1 MIKTMEQWL
10 TGKRLLII
18 LTIAAAVWF
27 SFTAVMTVLRY
38 RLNYAPAYD
47 FGIFSQM
54 YYYMDKCL
62 SPLTTCERDGLLSH
76 FAVHLSPVFYVLLP
90 FYKLVPRPETLLVL
104 QSLVVIS
111 GMVPLCLLTRAF
123 GFTRPQT
130 LCFGLMYCLYPAFM
144 GGCFYDFHENKFLAV
159 IILWCMYFLET
170 GHFKSMLASAALL
183 LMVKE
188 DAPVYA
194 ACIGLYLF
202 LWKKQYRLGAVVFL
216 ASCAYFCIAIWYIN
230 RFGEGAMINRFDN
243 FISDKRLGLVSMFKT
258 ILVNPA
264 YVLSQIAVKD
274 KILFFLE
281 MLLPLGF
288 LPLMTKDWQKW
299 TLLIPF
305 VLINLMSNYKY
316 QHSIYFQYTYG
327 SGALLIYL
335 ALVNFRDMKHTFG
348 HRRKNR
354 TGYDGR
360 LPGSACACGLLCG
373 LVLIGGV
380 MNSKSNYASL
390 FQRHHEEAAQARSIL
405 DQIPQDAS
413 VKSSTFFLPQL
424 SMRDEVYLL
433 TSSHPADYM
442 VVDLRK
448 GYEKDLE
455 QILADCQEHG
465 YEPAGTVDGY
475 VALLKQDVESKGGL
489 ARSHKQLFHA
499 APSQDRQKLLPDPHD
514 VHGSGYYPDKPSA

>member
-1 MIKTMEQWL
+1 MISEFFHRCITIWINACPL
-10 TGKRLLII
+10 LPPASATGFYPI
-18 LTIAAAVWF
+18 LRSISHL
-27 SFTAVMTVLRY
+27 SFTYCCPFT
-38 RLNYAPAYD
+38 NYSPA
-47 FGIFSQM
+47 GN
-54 YYYMDKCL
+54 
-62 SPLTTCERDGLLSH
+62 
-76 FAVHLSPVFYVLLP
+76 
-90 FYKLVPRPETLLVL
+90 LLVL

-130 LCFGLMYCLYPAFM
+130 LCYGLMYCFYPAFM

-288 LPLMTKDWQKW
+288 
-299 TLLIPF
+299 F
-305 VLINLMSNYKY
+305 
-316 QHSIYFQYTYG
+316 HS
-327 SGALLIYL
+327 
-335 ALVNFRDMKHTFG
+335 
-348 HRRKNR
+348 
-354 TGYDGR
+354 
-360 LPGSACACGLLCG
+360 
-373 LVLIGGV
+373 
-380 MNSKSNYASL
+380 
-390 FQRHHEEAAQARSIL
+390 
-405 DQIPQDAS
+405 
-413 VKSSTFFLPQL
+413 
-424 SMRDEVYLL
+424 
-433 TSSHPADYM
+433 
-442 VVDLRK
+442 
-448 GYEKDLE
+448 
-455 QILADCQEHG
+455 
-465 YEPAGTVDGY
+465 
-475 VALLKQDVESKGGL
+475 
-489 ARSHKQLFHA
+489 
-499 APSQDRQKLLPDPHD
+499 
-514 VHGSGYYPDKPSA
+514 

>member
-1 MIKTMEQWL
+1 MIKTIEQWL

-18 LTIAAAVWF
+18 LTMAAAVWF

-38 RLNYAPAYD
+38 RLNYASAYD

-54 YYYMDKCL
+54 YYYMDKGL

-111 GMVPLCLLTRAF
+111 GMVPLCLLARTF
-123 GFTRPQT
+123 CFTRLQT
-130 LCFGLMYCLYPAFM
+130 LCFGLMYCFYPAFM

-202 LWKKQYRLGAVVFL
+202 LWKKQYRWGAIVFL
-216 ASCAYFCIAIWYIN
+216 ASCAYFCMAVWYIN
-230 RFGEGAMINRFDN
+230 RFGDGAMINRFDN
-243 FISDKRLGLVSMFKT
+243 FISDKRLGLASMFKT

-274 KILFFLE
+274 KFLFFLE

-316 QHSIYFQYTYG
+316 QHSIFFQYTYG

-335 ALVNFRDMKHTFG
+335 AAVNFRDWKDASRPAAPVLSHDRAAPRPAFP
-348 HRRKNR
+348 
-354 TGYDGR
+354 
-360 LPGSACACGLLCG
+360 LPHSILGCGLACA
-373 LVLIGGV
+373 LVLTSVVAYKKSYYIGSYV
-380 MNSKSNYASL
+380 SN
-390 FQRHHEEAAQARSIL
+390 HEKAAEARLLLSSI
-405 DQIPQDAS
+405 PKDAS
-413 VKSSTFFLPQL
+413 VKSTTFFIPQL
-424 SMRDEVYLL
+424 SGRDEIYLAD
-433 TSSHPADYM
+433 SRHPADYI
-442 VVDLRK
+442 VLD
-448 GYEKDLE
+448 
-455 QILADCQEHG
+455 
-465 YEPAGTVDGY
+465 
-475 VALLKQDVESKGGL
+475 
-489 ARSHKQLFHA
+489 
-499 APSQDRQKLLPDPHD
+499 
-514 VHGSGYYPDKPSA
+514 

>member
-10 TGKRLLII
+10 TGKKLLVI
-18 LTIAAAVWF
+18 LTITAAAWF

-38 RLNYAPAYD
+38 RLNYASAYD

-54 YYYMDKCL
+54 YYYMDKGL

-76 FAVHLSPVFYVLLP
+76 FAVHLSPVFYLLLP

-104 QSLVVIS
+104 QSLIVIS
-111 GMVPLCLLTRAF
+111 GMVPLCLLTRSF
-123 GFTRPQT
+123 GLTRLQT
-130 LCFGLMYCLYPAFM
+130 LCFGLMYCFYPAVM

-170 GHFKSMLASAALL
+170 GHFKSLLASAVLL

-194 ACIGLYLF
+194 ACIGLYMF
-202 LWKKQYRLGAVVFL
+202 LWKKQYRLGAIVFL
-216 ASCAYFCIAIWYIN
+216 ASCVYFCMAIWYIN
-230 RFGEGAMINRFDN
+230 RFGDGAMINRFDN
-243 FISDKRLGLVSMFKT
+243 FISDKGLGLVSMFKT

-274 KILFFLE
+274 KILFFLQ

-288 LPLMTKDWQKW
+288 LPFMTRNWQKW

-316 QHSIYFQYTYG
+316 QHSVYFQYTYG

-335 ALVNFRDMKHTFG
+335 ALVNFRDMKKTSNG
-348 HRRKNR
+348 IRRKHS
-354 TGYDGR
+354 GYKSWF
-360 LPGSACACGLLCG
+360 PGAVCVWGLLCG
-373 LVLIGGV
+373 LILTGNV
-380 MNSKSNYASL
+380 MYAKSNYAGL
-390 FQRHHEEAAQARSIL
+390 YQRHREEAAQARAL
-405 DQIPQDAS
+405 LEQIPQDAS

-433 TSSHPADYM
+433 TSRHGADYM

-455 QILADCQEHG
+455 QLLDSCHEQG
-465 YEPAGTVDGY
+465 YETAGTVDGY
-475 VALLKQDVESKGGL
+475 VALLKQDSE
-489 ARSHKQLFHA
+489 
-499 APSQDRQKLLPDPHD
+499 
-514 VHGSGYYPDKPSA
+514 

>member
-1 MIKTMEQWL
+1 MIKTIEQWL

-18 LTIAAAVWF
+18 LTMAAAVWF

-38 RLNYAPAYD
+38 RLNYASAYD

-54 YYYMDKCL
+54 YYYMDKGL

-111 GMVPLCLLTRAF
+111 GMVPLCLLARTF
-123 GFTRPQT
+123 CFTRLQT
-130 LCFGLMYCLYPAFM
+130 LCFGLMYCFYPAFM

-202 LWKKQYRLGAVVFL
+202 LWKKQYRWGAIVFL
-216 ASCAYFCIAIWYIN
+216 ASCAYFCMAVWYIN
-230 RFGEGAMINRFDN
+230 RFGDGAMINRFDN
-243 FISDKRLGLVSMFKT
+243 FISDKRLGLASMFKT

-274 KILFFLE
+274 KIMFFLE

-305 VLINLMSNYKY
+305 VLINLMSNYIY

-335 ALVNFRDMKHTFG
+335 ALVNF
-348 HRRKNR
+348 
-354 TGYDGR
+354 
-360 LPGSACACGLLCG
+360 
-373 LVLIGGV
+373 
-380 MNSKSNYASL
+380 
-390 FQRHHEEAAQARSIL
+390 
-405 DQIPQDAS
+405 
-413 VKSSTFFLPQL
+413 L
-424 SMRDEVYLL
+424 S
-433 TSSHPADYM
+433 
-442 VVDLRK
+442 
-448 GYEKDLE
+448 
-455 QILADCQEHG
+455 
-465 YEPAGTVDGY
+465 
-475 VALLKQDVESKGGL
+475 
-489 ARSHKQLFHA
+489 
-499 APSQDRQKLLPDPHD
+499 
-514 VHGSGYYPDKPSA
+514 